1 MYALATSARAWA
13 TALGCAFAVIACGE
27 PRALQTPRRD
37 FDGEI
42 ASADSSIHFWSRGGS
57 AGANVLVLIN
67 GGPGLSHESMEPLQD
82 ALASP
87 TWQVVTYDQRGVG
100 RSTGSGSDAF
110 TPDEYVADLETLR
123 QHFGVARVHLLGHSF
138 GGMIALRYLD
148 RFPNSVASLTLV
160 DTGVAD
166 SEAMRA
172 GGEALGRRVTELQRQ
187 GIIPDP
193 IPTSSCRDRFLAV
206 APAYFADPRFVA
218 PPAMVR
224 RTCDDSGRSAV
235 LDAFIAAPYTVG
247 VASATL
253 PVLVVMGA
261 SDPLAPASRAAA
273 AALARAEVTV
283 VELAKCGHLGWLEC
297 PQPFLA
303 AVRPFLD
310 RAIRPR

>member
-1 MYALATSARAWA
+1 MLALATSARAWSA
-13 TALGCAFAVIACGE
+13 ALGCAVMVIACGE
-27 PRALQTPRRD
+27 SRAPRTPPRD
-37 FDGEI
+37 VDGDI
-42 ASADSSIHFWSRGGS
+42 ATADSSIHFWSRGGS

-87 TWQVVTYDQRGVG
+87 AWQVVTYDQRGVG
-100 RSTGSGSDAF
+100 RSTASGSAAF

-123 QHFGVARVHLLGHSF
+123 QHLGIARVHLLGHSF

-148 RFPNSVASLTLV
+148 RFPDAVASLTLV

-166 SEAMRA
+166 AEAMRA

-187 GIIPDP
+187 GIIRDP
-193 IPTSSCRDRFLAV
+193 IPTSNCRDRFLAV
-206 APAYFADPRFVA
+206 APAYFADPHFVA
-218 PPAMVR
+218 PPAMVK

-235 LDAFIAAPYTVG
+235 LDAFIAAPYTAG

-253 PVLVVMGA
+253 PVLVVIGA
-261 SDPLAPASRAAA
+261 SDPLAPSSRAAA
-273 AALARAEVTV
+273 AALSHAEVSVT
-283 VELAKCGHLGWLEC
+283 ELAACGHLGWLEC

-310 RAIRPR
+310 RAGRAR